1 MKDMRRI
8 DENECA
14 KQNIVWQ
21 SQNDP
26 FKVFP
31 TRILNIIKLY
41 YDNIYIYTY
50 YISLYFLYILFLWIL
65 WQSQESTPS
74 ANLFGRPSGVGGG
87 LRELGRAS
95 PEAREVTAISPLRL
109 G

>member
-31 TRILNIIKLY
+31 MRILNIIKLY
-41 YDNIYIYTY
+41 YDNIYIYIYIYTY
-50 YISLYFLYILFLWIL
+50 YISLYFIYPVLVDPL
-65 WQSQESTPS
+65 
-74 ANLFGRPSGVGGG
+74 A
-87 LRELGRAS
+87 
-95 PEAREVTAISPLRL
+95 VTGEHAIC
-109 G
+109 

>member
-31 TRILNIIKLY
+31 MRILNIIKLY
-41 YDNIYIYTY
+41 YDNIYIY
-50 YISLYFLYILFLWIL
+50 IRII
-65 WQSQESTPS
+65 
-74 ANLFGRPSGVGGG
+74 
-87 LRELGRAS
+87 
-95 PEAREVTAISPLRL
+95 
-109 G
+109 

>member
-31 TRILNIIKLY
+31 MRILNIIKLY
-41 YDNIYIYTY
+41 YDNIYIYV
-50 YISLYFLYILFLWIL
+50 LYKFILSIYPVLVDPL
-65 WQSQESTPS
+65 
-74 ANLFGRPSGVGGG
+74 A
-87 LRELGRAS
+87 
-95 PEAREVTAISPLRL
+95 VTGEHAIC
-109 G
+109 